1 MKNIDNI
8 IYNRLIKDSNKT
20 FKLGQSILPL
30 WWGKTNLQKSQK
42 IEAITAI
49 SNSSFAKNF
58 ERDYM
63 GIPVNLRSNYIK
75 EFTIPLLEEDYNDVC
90 SRVLG
95 GESYFITDKRHI
107 RLDYLFP
114 NLLLDIEIDG
124 SGCHDVLKDRIR
136 DSYIYEKFGIRTI
149 RLINYLYE
157 GDIKWTK
164 EVMKGAGKQPIPI
177 SFKDEIVQSYI
188 DGLLYPKT
196 YLLLDFLHKNVISK
210 LLTLPNKNVKLKL
223 KGISTTYIV
232 DYNINGTFLNNV
244 KSEFNYLYENMFHLD
259 YTNDEI
265 IIRKITV

>member
-114 NLLLDIEIDG
+114 NL
-124 SGCHDVLKDRIR
+124 
-136 DSYIYEKFGIRTI
+136 
-149 RLINYLYE
+149 
-157 GDIKWTK
+157 
-164 EVMKGAGKQPIPI
+164 
-177 SFKDEIVQSYI
+177 
-188 DGLLYPKT
+188 
-196 YLLLDFLHKNVISK
+196 
-210 LLTLPNKNVKLKL
+210 
-223 KGISTTYIV
+223 
-232 DYNINGTFLNNV
+232 
-244 KSEFNYLYENMFHLD
+244 
-259 YTNDEI
+259 
-265 IIRKITV
+265 